1 MQSAIILAGGRSSR
15 MGQDKALL
23 KLQGKTLLHRAV
35 SLVKAAGINQI
46 LISRNEPGFINDLY
60 PGAGPLAGIQ
70 SALLHVNA
78 ESCLVLPV
86 DTPLLTADLLTLL
99 LQHPCSCFADSP
111 LPAVIPNTS
120 EVKHWLSNQL
130 QQKMPDRSIQ
140 RFLQRFGVVEIK
152 CPDQQALANTN
163 TPDQWQHVKELWGDN
178 AKNLQHHQL

>member
-46 LISRNEPGFINDLY
+46 LISRNEPGFINDLF
-60 PGAGPLAGIQ
+60 PDTGPLAGIQ

-78 ESCLVLPV
+78 DHCLVLPV
-86 DTPLLTADLLTLL
+86 DTPLLTADLLKLL

-130 QQKMPDRSIQ
+130 QQKTPDRSVQ

-163 TPDQWQHVKELWGDN
+163 TPDQWQHVIELCGDH
-178 AKNLQHHQL
+178 AKNLQHHQP